1 VCPRTKQQRFF
12 NAVLSSRI
20 LWYLVFFVVL
30 CFVIFTLV
38 LSYLVSHL
46 ASSSP
51 FLFVSFLAI
60 TQPSAHFHHTVPT
73 SNSGADV
80 VWRGPKSRGSGMFP
94 LHLAFSAAS
103 LLAVSQT
110 SYCKKQ
116 DENLENETASTN
128 TSSSSTTTTPTRV
141 TFDTICYVLEEAN
154 ANLDLLI
161 PGLIQ
166 RLRVEMEQ
174 GFTLEANEDKINE
187 AFQDMVMKVQDAV
200 CRNEYVPL
208 EDLQSGIIEFM
219 SKQGDVGADE
229 LLRFQ
234 SATQRLQSLR
244 LTVLQSLV
252 TNRREGATREITLN
266 DCIGILAGTME
277 GMNRSMEESYKE
289 AFEKG
294 FAGEERT
301 MYASMRYEE
310 KMKVVNDEVQS
321 QFEVTGPAVQ
331 QVFVFVVVLFVLSI
345 DILIFFI
352 CSCLIVFLFRHSTA
366 LQAIHYS

>member
-1 VCPRTKQQRFF
+1 MC
-12 NAVLSSRI
+12 ALSSRI
-20 LWYLVFFVVL
+20 LCCLVLFVVL
-30 CFVIFTLV
+30 CVVIFILLV
-38 LSYLVSHL
+38 SYLE
-46 ASSSP
+46 SSSP
-51 FLFVSFLAI
+51 FLFVSFLAT
-60 TQPSAHFHHTVPT
+60 TQPSAHFHHSVPT
-73 SNSGADV
+73 SNAGAV
-80 VWRGPKSRGSGMFP
+80 LVWRGPKLRGSGVFP

-116 DENLENETASTN
+116 DENLENETAST
-128 TSSSSTTTTPTRV
+128 TSSSSTPPTRV

-154 ANLDLLI
+154 ANLALLI

-174 GFTLEANEDKINE
+174 GFTLEANEDTINE
-187 AFQDMVMKVQDAV
+187 AFQDMVLKVQDSV

-234 SATQRLQSLR
+234 SATHRLQSLR

-252 TNRREGATREITLN
+252 TNRREGATREITLH

-289 AFEKG
+289 AVEKG
-294 FAGEERT
+294 FAGEERAI
-301 MYASMRYEE
+301 YASMRYEE

-331 QVFVFVVVLFVLSI
+331 QVFAFVVVLFVLSM
-345 DILIFFI
+345 ILLIL
-352 CSCLIVFLFRHSTA
+352 SLSYIVFLFRHSTA